1 MAKVARKAQKKIANQ
16 NVVAQADIKAV
27 YDAQAA
33 VVALKEKL
41 KAAEKFLAPLE
52 SGLLAK
58 LEGGA
63 GVEEGNFVAA
73 LERAPGRIAVPWKAE
88 AIKAIV
94 KAEGCTELQAEAN
107 VKARF
112 PAQMQTNLIISNL
125 EA

>member
-1 MAKVARKAQKKIANQ
+1 MAKVARKAQKKVAQ

-52 SGLLAK
+52 DGLLAK
-58 LEGGA
+58 LVAGA
-63 GVEEGNFVAA
+63 DVEEGGFVAA
-73 LERAPGRIAVPWKAE
+73 LEKAPGRVAVPWKSE